1 MKDSHLTI
9 NLDDNKENKTE
20 EFRTA
25 SRDRFKETPYKTE
38 EPKKIVG
45 SCTNW
50 STSQRPF
57 NLSSLLQEVKVS
69 KV

>member
-1 MKDSHLTI
+1 MTI
-9 NLDDNKENKTE
+9 NLEENKENSNVE

-25 SRDRFKETPYKTE
+25 SKDRFKEASSKTE
-38 EPKKIVG
+38 ESKKIVG

-57 NLSSLLQEVKVS
+57 NLSSILQEVKVS
-69 KV
+69 KVEDCH